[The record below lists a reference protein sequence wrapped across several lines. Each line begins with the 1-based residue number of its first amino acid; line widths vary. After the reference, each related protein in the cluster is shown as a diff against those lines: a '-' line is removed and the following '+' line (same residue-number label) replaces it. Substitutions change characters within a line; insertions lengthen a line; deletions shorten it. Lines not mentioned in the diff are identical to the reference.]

1 MIPMIATITVGRRST
16 YWIPLA
22 LFWIPLVPLFI
33 IGLILAFLPLAIVR
47 INPFLAIAAVWQILS
62 AVRGSELA
70 FLVRGKLIEVEL

>member
-1 MIPMIATITVGRRST
+1 MIPMVATISIGRKST

-22 LFWIPLVPLFI
+22 LLWIPLAPLFV
-33 IGLILAFLPLAIVR
+33 LAFLPLAIVR

-62 AVRGSELA
+62 ATRGSELA